1 MWPLLN
7 LKWLIHFEHI
17 VQLTNLAH
25 ATQMYL
31 KRSDYILH
39 TPLDAR
45 AEGIT
50 NPKSTMVHVYQCC
63 PKTDL
68 TETRK
73 MVEES

>member
-1 MWPLLN
+1 
-7 LKWLIHFEHI
+7 
-17 VQLTNLAH
+17 
-25 ATQMYL
+25 MYL

-63 PKTDL
+63 PKNRPDRDQKNGGGEL
-68 TETRK
+68 K
-73 MVEES
+73 QGAFGPL